1 MREHMNVI
9 LSPKAKN
16 LVFRRLKVRS
26 FGYASE
32 SHCDRALTREDR

>member
-16 LVFRRLKVRS
+16 LVFRAFRNKILRLP
-26 FGYASE
+26 
-32 SHCDRALTREDR
+32 L